1 MLLEESKQDEAPLLS
16 VEGDVSNNE
25 SAQFTDLSFPWP
37 LINAIKRFYVL
48 FQSKS
53 KLTKEFRFFLRS
65 ELIVVITCIIFII
78 YGSIGHQDCNGYS
91 MACKALIV
99 QGACG
104 LFVALSYVSSLLF
117 E

>member
-16 VEGDVSNNE
+16 VKDDISNDE

-37 LINAIKRFYVL
+37 LISAIKRFYVL
-48 FQSKS
+48 SQSKS
-53 KLTKEFRFFLRS
+53 KLTTEFRFFLRS
-65 ELIVVITCIIFII
+65 ELIGIITCIVFIV
-78 YGSIGHQDCNGYS
+78 YGSISYQDCRGDS

-104 LFVALSYVSSLLF
+104 LFIALRYACSLLF